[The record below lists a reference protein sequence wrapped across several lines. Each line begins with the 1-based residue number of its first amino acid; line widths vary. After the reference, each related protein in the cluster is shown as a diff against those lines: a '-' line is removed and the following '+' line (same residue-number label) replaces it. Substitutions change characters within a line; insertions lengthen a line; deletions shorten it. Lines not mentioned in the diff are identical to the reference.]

1 MKRFALA
8 PCNGLSPNGLV
19 ARVAVGDC
27 REECENVILIC
38 MGSTSADIDG
48 KNDKMLKKQDIIAVN
63 GCDNNCV
70 NTILENRGIEV
81 AKTINVGEVLNGFDV
96 ASHDSFRLDDEAEQC
111 VSIIKEKLNETVKN

>member
-1 MKRFALA
+1 MKRYALA
-8 PCNGLSPNGLV
+8 PCNGMSPNGLV

-27 REECENVILIC
+27 RKECENVISIC

-48 KNDKMLKKQDIIAVN
+48 KNDAMLKKQDIVAIN

-81 AKTINVGEVLNGFDV
+81 AKTINVCEVLKDFEV
-96 ASHDSFRLDDEAEQC
+96 SAHDPFRLDEEAEEC
-111 VSIIKEKLNETVKN
+111 VRIIKKELMKSF